1 MVRSARAR
9 PKGRCSH
16 SAPQDLDATALRLD
30 STGWRMLGIVEFAQ
44 PQRKLP
50 QAEIDAWHGGVRSAV
65 VCAGYGRLI
74 QPNSVSEVPGTIQ
87 LSRGLERL

>member
-30 STGWRMLGIVEFAQ
+30 STGHNAGVETAAAAAASAAS
-44 PQRKLP
+44 PTGV
-50 QAEIDAWHGGVRSAV
+50 AESDRTGLVASPAGTAKPVRVGGLFRRA
-65 VCAGYGRLI
+65 A
-74 QPNSVSEVPGTIQ
+74 
-87 LSRGLERL
+87 